1 VRRWVL
7 LQVIFSA
14 FEDGNAYFLA
24 GALLF
29 TGRSVRDFGLA
40 MEKIVKKIPTS
51 LWGVASD
58 KLVDLVLN
66 SANGERMPSDLAK
79 TILFYWQRDQLATEI
94 GLQRLMEAAMI
105 LEPEKTIGVID
116 ELGLHE
122 LVIMLRETAK
132 V

>member
-1 VRRWVL
+1 
-7 LQVIFSA
+7 VIFSA
-14 FEDGNAYFLA
+14 FEDGNAYFL
-24 GALLF
+24 GGGLLF
-29 TGRSVRDFGLA
+29 TGRRVRDFGLA

-122 LVIMLRETAK
+122 LVIMLRETVK
-132 V
+132 L

>member
-1 VRRWVL
+1 M
-7 LQVIFSA
+7 
-14 FEDGNAYFLA
+14 
-24 GALLF
+24 
-29 TGRSVRDFGLA
+29 RDFGLA
-40 MEKIVKKIPTS
+40 MEKIVRKIPAS
-51 LWGVASD
+51 LWSVASD

-79 TILFYWQRDQLATEI
+79 TILFYWQRDQLATEV
-94 GLQRLMEAAMI
+94 GLQRVIEAAMI

-122 LVIMLRETAK
+122 LVIMLKETIK